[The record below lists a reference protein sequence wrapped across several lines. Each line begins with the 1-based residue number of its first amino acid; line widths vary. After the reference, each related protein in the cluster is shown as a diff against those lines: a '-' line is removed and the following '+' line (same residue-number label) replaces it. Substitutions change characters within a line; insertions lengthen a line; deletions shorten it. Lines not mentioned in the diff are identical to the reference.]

1 MLTIRQTTTC
11 TKCEGTGGF
20 ERQHPSWGSRTCPE
34 AYIKVP
40 CDLCDGSG
48 DRLMTEHIM
57 DLLIELESFL
67 DNQADA
73 EIDENGRTIGNDAM
87 KLLSEV
93 KDAMARLEGK

>member
-20 ERQHPSWGSRTCPE
+20 EKQHPSWGARDCPE

-40 CDLCDGSG
+40 CDLCDGAG
-48 DRLMTEHIM
+48 DRLLTEHLM
-57 DLLIELESFL
+57 DVLVEVEDFL

-73 EIDENGRTIGNDAM
+73 EIYENGRTIGNAAM
-87 KLLSEV
+87 KLLVEV
-93 KDAMARLEGK
+93 KDAIARLEGK